1 MRWFKLIKIAQSKP
15 IVGPVPL
22 PPVNKLPPGVEV
34 GPVPLPPVNKL
45 PPGVEVGILP
55 LPPVEL
61 VGVTPPEIHFGPA
74 WQG

>member
-1 MRWFKLIKIAQSKP
+1 MKWFKLIKIAQSKP

-22 PPVNKLPPGVEV
+22 T
-34 GPVPLPPVNKL
+34 PVNKL

>member
-1 MRWFKLIKIAQSKP
+1 MKWFKLIKIGQVLP
-15 IVGPVPL
+15 I
-22 PPVNKLPPGVEV
+22 V

-61 VGVTPPEIHFGPA
+61 VGVPPAEIHFGPA
-74 WQG
+74 LFH